1 MKITI
6 DHTGDDVHIELKRE
20 PMPPERFN
28 ALCKLALA
36 AIGAGVSLG
45 AVALVGF
52 WAIPWSVGA
61 LALVGAY
68 KLIKGGF

>member
-1 MKITI
+1 MKIMI
-6 DHTGDDVHIELKRE
+6 SRNADGVHMELERE
-20 PMPPERFN
+20 PMPLERFT

-36 AIGAGVSLG
+36 AIGGGVSLG
-45 AVALVGF
+45 AAALVGF